1 MGVRGGSAAIDIS
14 ASFFKEYLKGPALR
28 IGVDLGGTKIEG
40 ILLAE
45 SGEQIARERIATP
58 THSYEAVVEAIAGL
72 VEGLQAKAGGGA
84 TVGLGGPGAVS
95 AVTGLIKNSNTLAI
109 SGRALPEDLIKRL
122 GCQVRFSNDA
132 NCFALSEA
140 VDGAGADYP
149 TVFGVIIGTGT
160 GGGVVI
166 DKKVLTGVNS
176 IGGEWGHNSMPG
188 ATEERVCY
196 CGRINCIETY
206 LCGAGFATTYLEAGG
221 EAIKAPEIAARAA
234 AGEALAET
242 VLDTYCRQLARAL
255 AGVIN
260 LLDPAAIVLG
270 GGVSNIDIIYEKVPQ
285 YWADYVFSDSCVTAL
300 VKAKYGDS
308 SGVRGAAWLW

>member
-1 MGVRGGSAAIDIS
+1 M
-14 ASFFKEYLKGPALR
+14 R
-28 IGVDLGGTKIEG
+28 IGIDLGGTKIEG
-40 ILLAE
+40 ILLAD

-58 THSYEAVVEAIAGL
+58 AHNYEAVVEAIAGL
-72 VEGLQAKAGGGA
+72 VEALQARAGGGA

-109 SGRALPEDLIKRL
+109 SGRALPEDLAKRL

-176 IGGEWGHNSMPG
+176 IGGEWGHNPMPG
-188 ATEERVCY
+188 AAEQRVCY
-196 CGRINCIETY
+196 CGRLNCIETY
-206 LCGAGFATTYLEAGG
+206 LCGGGLANSYIVAGG
-221 EAIKAPEIAARAA
+221 ERINAADIAKRAE
-234 AGEALAET
+234 AGEALANN
-242 VLDTYCRQLARAL
+242 VLDNYCHQLARAL
-255 AGVIN
+255 SGVIN

-270 GGVSNIDIIYEKVPQ
+270 GGVSNIDMIYEKVPQ
-285 YWADYVFSDSCVTAL
+285 YWGDYVFSDSCVTAL
-300 VKAKYGDS
+300 LK
-308 SGVRGAAWLW
+308 

>member
-1 MGVRGGSAAIDIS
+1 M
-14 ASFFKEYLKGPALR
+14 R

-40 ILLAE
+40 VLLADN
-45 SGEQIARERIATP
+45 GEQLARERVATP
-58 THSYEAVVEAIAGL
+58 AHSYEEVLDAITAL
-72 VEGLQAKAGGGA
+72 VEGLQIKAGGSA
-84 TVGLGGPGAVS
+84 SVGLGGPGAIS

-109 SGRALPEDLIKRL
+109 SGRALPADLGARL
-122 GCQVRFSNDA
+122 GCEVRFANDA

-176 IGGEWGHNSMPG
+176 IGGEWGHNPMPG
-188 ATEERVCY
+188 AVEQRVCY
-196 CGRINCIETY
+196 CGRLNCIETY
-206 LCGAGFATTYLEAGG
+206 LCGGGLANSYIVAGG
-221 EAIKAPEIAARAA
+221 ETINAVDIAKRAV
-234 AGEALAET
+234 AGEVLAET
-242 VLDTYCRQLARAL
+242 VLDNYCHQLARAL
-255 AGVIN
+255 SGVIN

-270 GGVSNIDIIYEKVPQ
+270 GGVSNIDMIYEKVPQ
-285 YWADYVFSDSCVTAL
+285 YWGDYVFSDSCVTAL